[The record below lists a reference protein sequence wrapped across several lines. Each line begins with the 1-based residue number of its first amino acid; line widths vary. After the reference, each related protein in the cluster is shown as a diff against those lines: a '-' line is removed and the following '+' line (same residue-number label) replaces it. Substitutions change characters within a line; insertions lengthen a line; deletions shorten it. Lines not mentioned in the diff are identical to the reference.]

1 MKNRWLR
8 ITDFHQN
15 GFIGVPGFLFSTN
28 ARMALQ
34 SIRNNKMRSFLTML
48 GIIIGVSS
56 VIMTVS
62 LGEGIRRQV
71 VTTNQANN
79 ENLITVRSG
88 RIATRDAGGRITDVN
103 YLATFG
109 PGSLTHKD
117 YESLQKLPEA
127 KIVVPLATI
136 SGVPSDFDKETYKD
150 ATIIAS
156 STDLPQALSQRVQ
169 YGSFFDDSSTG
180 RNIAVVGRR
189 VAEELFEENVP
200 LGKLITIRDQDFI
213 VGGVFDEFKTN
224 PLSAITDLNK
234 AVFISYPTA
243 AALTGENPEIY
254 QFMLSPEKD
263 ITPQELAQATTN
275 QLLNNHGQQEDF
287 TVLKANETELVARNT
302 VSLATTFV
310 AAIAGISLL
319 VGGIGIMNIMFVNVT
334 ERTREIGVRKSL
346 GATNRQ
352 IYSQFL
358 IEAAVISL
366 VGGIIGV
373 AIALLGNILL
383 RVTGDL
389 EPAVTWQIIAVA
401 VSVSAVIGIV
411 FGTIPAVKAARKDPI
426 ESLRYE

>member
-1 MKNRWLR
+1 M
-8 ITDFHQN
+8 T
-15 GFIGVPGFLFSTN
+15 FLMNTN

-34 SIRNNKMRSFLTML
+34 SISKNKLRSLLTML

-71 VTTNQANN
+71 VRTNQADVK
-79 ENLITVRSG
+79 NLITVRSG
-88 RIATRDAGGRITDVN
+88 RIASRDSSGRIVDVN
-103 YLATFG
+103 YLASFG
-109 PGSLTHKD
+109 PSSLTSKD
-117 YESLQKLPEA
+117 YETLNKIPEA
-127 KIVVPLATI
+127 ETVVPLATI
-136 SGVPSDFDKETYKD
+136 SGLPSNFENETYKD

-156 STDLPQALSQRVQ
+156 TEDLPKVLNQKIL
-169 YGSFFDDSSTG
+169 YGSFFSDSSSG
-180 RNIAVVGRR
+180 RNVAIIGQR
-189 VAEELFEENVP
+189 VAEELFNENVP
-200 LGKLITIRDQDFI
+200 LGKLMTIRGQDFI
-213 VGGVFDEFKTN
+213 VGGIFDEFRTN
-224 PLSAITDLNK
+224 PLSAVTDLNK
-234 AVFISYPTA
+234 AVFISYPKA
-243 AALTGENPEIY
+243 AELIGDNPAIY
-254 QFMLSPEKD
+254 QLMLMPKKD
-263 ITPQELAQATTN
+263 FSVQELSQASSN
-275 QLLNNHGQQEDF
+275 QLLSNHGQQEDF

-310 AAIAGISLL
+310 AAIAAISLL

-358 IEAAVISL
+358 IEAAVISI

-373 AIALLGNILL
+373 GIALIGNILL
-383 RVTGDL
+383 RVTGSL

-401 VSVSAVIGIV
+401 VAVSAIIGMI
-411 FGTIPAVKAARKDPI
+411 FGTVPAVKAARKDPI